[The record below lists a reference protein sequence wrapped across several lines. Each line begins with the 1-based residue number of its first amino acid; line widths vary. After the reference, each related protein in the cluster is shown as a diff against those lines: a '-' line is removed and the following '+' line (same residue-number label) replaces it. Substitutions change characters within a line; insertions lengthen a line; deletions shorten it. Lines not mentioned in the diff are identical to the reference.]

1 MSQSEDTVKFREK
14 KKRNNEEQEG
24 HDQVLFFQVLK
35 SCFDKNS

>member
-14 KKRNNEEQEG
+14 KKRNNEEKEG
-24 HDQVLFFQVLK
+24 QDQVLFFQVLK

>member
-14 KKRNNEEQEG
+14 KKRNNEEQEEQ
-24 HDQVLFFQVLK
+24 DQVLFFQVLK